1 MDERITIPQ
10 DEAEQIPG
18 THISATIITNNEA
31 SIIKRCLKSLE
42 GIADEI
48 IVVDSGSTD
57 GTPDIC
63 RKAGCQVY
71 QRRFTGYGIQRQYAA
86 SLCKHTYILAI
97 DADEVLDD
105 ELRQTIIKLKKE
117 GMTHRVY
124 AFNIMEYYFG
134 HKVRHTGLKRSG
146 MIRLFNKRY
155 AQWNLRDV
163 REQVTFP
170 ESLRPQKLE
179 GTLLHFRAVNYSQML
194 LKELSQ
200 ARLRA
205 AALAARYNR
214 ISPLRPHITA
224 IATYFKYYIEKGG
237 WMDGRTGAMI
247 AQGRAYGTYMAWKIA
262 RKTLRENALC

>member
-1 MDERITIPQ
+1 MDERLSQNI
-10 DEAEQIPG
+10 DEAEQQPG
-18 THISATIITNNEA
+18 KHISATIITNNEA
-31 SIIKRCLKSLE
+31 ANIKRCLKSLE
-42 GIADEI
+42 GVADEI

-57 GTPDIC
+57 GTQEIC

-71 QRRFTGYGIQRQYAA
+71 NRRFTGYGIQRQYAA
-86 SLCKHTYILAI
+86 SLCRHTYILAI
-97 DADEVLDD
+97 DADEALDD
-105 ELRQTIIKLKKE
+105 ELRQAIIDLKNA

-134 HKVRHTGLKRSG
+134 HKVKHTGIKRSG

-170 ESLRPQKLE
+170 ESLRPHKLA
-179 GTLLHFRAVNYSQML
+179 GTLLHYRAVNYAQML
-194 LKELSQ
+194 FKELSQ

-205 AALAARYNR
+205 AALAARYNH
-214 ISPLRPHITA
+214 ISPLRPHVTA

-237 WMDGRTGAMI
+237 FLDGRTGAMI

-262 RKTLRENALC
+262 RKTLRENGL